1 MRHGVEI
8 RWQAF
13 LLAVLPSLLAACAGG
28 GPLVKA
34 GSTNLVSGRLSIV
47 AGMEW
52 TRMTGYREQLWTIDG
67 PQLNS
72 LHLIPSVRERE
83 FIFLGERQ
91 TKRRPDGA
99 FYHRGMRADE
109 LRDLIA
115 DGMRAAGAVN
125 VVASNLRPADFGGR
139 EGLRFEM
146 TMDNPA
152 GLKYRAMA
160 AAFEHDKG
168 LALALYYA
176 PAEYYYPRDEAKV
189 SAMLDTLRWK

>member
-1 MRHGVEI
+1 MNRLRIVVI
-8 RWQAF
+8 ACLAC
-13 LLAVLPSLLAACAGG
+13 LLVACASG
-28 GPLVKA
+28 GPLVTP
-34 GSTNLVSGRLSIV
+34 GTQRVGTSLTIE

-52 TRMTGYREQLWTIDG
+52 TRMTEMREQLWTIDG

-83 FIFLGERQ
+83 FIFLGARQ

-99 FYHRGMRADE
+99 FYHRGMRPDE

-125 VVASNLRPADFGGR
+125 VVAGNLRPADFGGR

-146 TMDNPA
+146 AMDNA
-152 GLKYRAMA
+152 SGLKYRAMA
-160 AAFEHDKG
+160 AAFEHEKG
-168 LALALYYA
+168 MALALYYA
-176 PAEYYYPRDEAKV
+176 PAEYYYPRDEVKV

>member
-1 MRHGVEI
+1 MKRMRGIVLV
-8 RWQAF
+8 A
-13 LLAVLPSLLAACAGG
+13 LALLLAACAAG
-28 GPLVKA
+28 GPLVTP
-34 GSTNLVSGRLSIV
+34 GTQRVGGDLSID

-52 TRMTGYREQLWTIDG
+52 TRMQGYREQLWTIDG

-72 LHLIPSVRERE
+72 LHLIPVVRERE

-99 FYHRGMRADE
+99 FYHRGMRPDE

-125 VVASNLRPADFGGR
+125 VVVTNLRPASFGGR

-146 TMDNPA
+146 AMATES

-160 AAFEHDKG
+160 AAFEHEKG
-168 LALALYYA
+168 LALALFYA
-176 PAEYYYPRDEAKV
+176 PVEYYYPRDEAKV

>member
-1 MRHGVEI
+1 MKHWI
-8 RWQAF
+8 RGLIVAA
-13 LLAVLPSLLAACAGG
+13 LTLLLAACASG
-28 GPLVKA
+28 GPLVTPGRTTA
-34 GSTNLVSGRLSIV
+34 GGNLSIE

-52 TRMTGYREQLWTIDG
+52 TRMGGMREQLWTIDG

-72 LHLIPSVRERE
+72 LHLIANVRERE

-91 TKRRPDGA
+91 TTRRPDGA

-109 LRDLIA
+109 LRDLIV

-125 VVASNLRPADFGGR
+125 VVASNLRPVDFGGR

-146 TMDNPA
+146 AMDNA
-152 GLKYRAMA
+152 SGLKYRAMV
-160 AAFEHDKG
+160 AAFEHEKG

-189 SAMLDTLRWK
+189 DAMLATLRWK

>member
-1 MRHGVEI
+1 MKRLHAI
-8 RWQAF
+8 
-13 LLAVLPSLLAACAGG
+13 LLVALVVLLGACAAG
-28 GPLVKA
+28 GPLVTPGTQRV
-34 GSTNLVSGRLSIV
+34 GSDLTID

-52 TRMTGYREQLWTIDG
+52 TRMQGYREQLWTIDG

-72 LHLIPSVRERE
+72 LHLIPTVRERE
-83 FIFLGERQ
+83 FIFLGQRQ

-99 FYHRGMRADE
+99 FYHRGMRPDE

-125 VVASNLRPADFGGR
+125 VTLTNLRPANFGGR

-146 TMDNPA
+146 TMDNET

-160 AAFEHDKG
+160 AAFEHEKG

-176 PAEYYYPRDEAKV
+176 PVEYYYPRDEAKV

>member
-1 MRHGVEI
+1 MRI
-8 RWQAF
+8 RGFDLVRWVTLA
-13 LLAVLPSLLAACAGG
+13 LLVALLAACASG
-28 GPLVKA
+28 GPLVTPGRTTA
-34 GSTNLVSGRLSIV
+34 GGGLTID

-52 TRMTGYREQLWTIDG
+52 TRMSGFREQLWTIDG

-72 LHLIPSVRERE
+72 LHLISNVRERE

-91 TKRRPDGA
+91 TTRRPDGA

-109 LRDLIA
+109 LRDLIV

-125 VVASNLRPADFGGR
+125 IVASNLRPASFGGR

-146 TMDNPA
+146 AMDNEA

-160 AAFEHDKG
+160 AALEHEKG
-168 LALALYYA
+168 LALALFYA

-189 SAMLDTLRWK
+189 DAMLDTLRWQR

>member
-1 MRHGVEI
+1 MRRMHALIV
-8 RWQAF
+8 F
-13 LLAVLPSLLAACAGG
+13 VLALLLAACATG
-28 GPLVKA
+28 GPLVTPGTQRI
-34 GSTNLVSGRLSIV
+34 GSQLSID

-52 TRMTGYREQLWTIDG
+52 TRTQGLREQLWTIDG

-72 LHLIPSVRERE
+72 LHLIPIVRERE

-91 TKRRPDGA
+91 TRRRPDGA
-99 FYHRGMRADE
+99 FYHRGMRPDE

-125 VVASNLRPADFGGR
+125 VVVTNLRPADFGGR

-146 TMDNPA
+146 AMDNET

-168 LALALYYA
+168 LALALFYA
-176 PAEYYYPRDEAKV
+176 PVEYYYPRDEAKV

>member
-1 MRHGVEI
+1 MKHV
-8 RWQAF
+8 RWLFAIVLA
-13 LLAVLPSLLAACAGG
+13 LLLVACAGG
-28 GPLVKA
+28 PLVTQGTQRI
-34 GSTNLVSGRLSIV
+34 GSDLSID

-52 TRMTGYREQLWTIDG
+52 TRSTGMREQLWTIDG

-72 LHLIPSVRERE
+72 LHLIPGVRERE
-83 FIFLGERQ
+83 FIFLGQRQ
-91 TKRRPDGA
+91 TRRRPDGA
-99 FYHRGMRADE
+99 FYHRGMRPDE

-125 VVASNLRPADFGGR
+125 VVTSNLRPANFGGR

-146 TMDNPA
+146 AMDNEA

-168 LALALYYA
+168 LALALFYA

-189 SAMLDTLRWK
+189 GAMLDSLRWKQPNTPK

>member
-1 MRHGVEI
+1 MTRH
-8 RWQAF
+8 RWRFWRGA
-13 LLAVLPSLLAACAGG
+13 LLALLVALLAACAGG
-28 GPLVKA
+28 GPLVKPGTTTA
-34 GSTNLVSGRLSIV
+34 GGLVID

-52 TRMTGYREQLWTIDG
+52 TRMTGFREQLWTIDG

-72 LHLIPSVRERE
+72 LHLISTVRERE

-91 TKRRPDGA
+91 TRRRPDGA

-109 LRDLIA
+109 LRDLIV

-125 VVASNLRPADFGGR
+125 VTTRNLRPATFGNR

-146 TMDNPA
+146 AMDNEA
-152 GLKYRAMA
+152 GLEYRAMA
-160 AAFEHDKG
+160 AAFEHEKG
-168 LALALYYA
+168 LALALFYA

>member
-1 MRHGVEI
+1 
-8 RWQAF
+8 
-13 LLAVLPSLLAACAGG
+13 
-28 GPLVKA
+28 
-34 GSTNLVSGRLSIV
+34 
-47 AGMEW
+47 MEW
-52 TRMTGYREQLWTIDG
+52 TRTQGLREQLWTIDG

-72 LHLIPSVRERE
+72 LHLIPVVRERE

-109 LRDLIA
+109 LRDLIT
-115 DGMRAAGAVN
+115 DGMRASGAVN
-125 VVASNLRPADFGGR
+125 IVVTNLRPVDFGGR

-146 TMDNPA
+146 AMDNET

-160 AAFEHDKG
+160 AAFEHEKG
-168 LALALYYA
+168 LALALFYA
-176 PAEYYYPRDEAKV
+176 PVEYYYPRDEAKV

>member
-1 MRHGVEI
+1 MRRMHAVI
-8 RWQAF
+8 VVALAF
-13 LLAVLPSLLAACAGG
+13 LLAACAAG
-28 GPLVKA
+28 GPLVTPGTQRI
-34 GSTNLVSGRLSIV
+34 GSQLTID

-52 TRMTGYREQLWTIDG
+52 TRTQGLREQLWTIDG

-72 LHLIPSVRERE
+72 LHLIPIVRERE

-91 TKRRPDGA
+91 TRRRPDGA
-99 FYHRGMRADE
+99 FYHRGMRPDE

-125 VVASNLRPADFGGR
+125 IVVTNLRPVDFGGR

-146 TMDNPA
+146 VMDNET

-160 AAFEHDKG
+160 AAFEHEKG
-168 LALALYYA
+168 LALALFYA
-176 PAEYYYPRDEAKV
+176 PVEYYYPRDEAKV

>member
-1 MRHGVEI
+1 MTRL
-8 RWQAF
+8 RW
-13 LLAVLPSLLAACAGG
+13 LAITALILLLAACASGG
-28 GPLVKA
+28 ALVTPGRTTA
-34 GSTNLVSGRLSIV
+34 GGDLTID

-52 TRMTGYREQLWTIDG
+52 TRMGGLREQLWTIDG

-72 LHLIPSVRERE
+72 LHLIPGVRERE
-83 FIFLGERQ
+83 FIFLGDRQ
-91 TKRRPDGA
+91 SKRRPDGA
-99 FYHRGMRADE
+99 FYHRGMRPDE

-115 DGMRAAGAVN
+115 DGMRATGAVN

-146 TMDNPA
+146 AMDNA
-152 GLKYRAMA
+152 SGLKYRAMV
-160 AAFEHDKG
+160 AAFEHEKG

-189 SAMLDTLRWK
+189 DAMLATLRWK

>member
-1 MRHGVEI
+1 MRRMH
-8 RWQAF
+8 
-13 LLAVLPSLLAACAGG
+13 AVMVVVLVLLLAACAAG
-28 GPLVKA
+28 GPLVTPGPQRI
-34 GSTNLVSGRLSIV
+34 GSQLTIE

-52 TRMTGYREQLWTIDG
+52 TRTQGLREQLWTIDG

-72 LHLIPSVRERE
+72 LHLIPVVRERE

-109 LRDLIA
+109 LRDLIT
-115 DGMRAAGAVN
+115 DGMRASGAVN
-125 VVASNLRPADFGGR
+125 IVVTNLRPVDFGGR

-146 TMDNPA
+146 AMDNET

-160 AAFEHDKG
+160 AAFEHEKG
-168 LALALYYA
+168 LALALFYA
-176 PAEYYYPRDEAKV
+176 PVEYYYPRDEAKV

>member
-1 MRHGVEI
+1 MNPMR
-8 RWQAF
+8 W
-13 LLAVLPSLLAACAGG
+13 AVLALLTCLLAACAAG
-28 GPLVKA
+28 GPLVKPGRTTA
-34 GSTNLVSGRLSIV
+34 GSDLSIE

-52 TRMTGYREQLWTIDG
+52 TRMGGTREQLWTIDG
-67 PQLNS
+67 PLLNS
-72 LHLIPSVRERE
+72 LYLIPTVRERE
-83 FIFLGERQ
+83 FVFLGQRQ

-115 DGMRAAGAVN
+115 DGMRAIGAVN
-125 VVASNLRPADFGGR
+125 IETLNLRPVDFGGR

-146 TMDNPA
+146 TMDNEA

-160 AAFEHDKG
+160 AAFEHEKG
-168 LALALYYA
+168 LALALFYA

>member
-1 MRHGVEI
+1 MKHLR
-8 RWQAF
+8 
-13 LLAVLPSLLAACAGG
+13 LLLLSVLIALLGACASG
-28 GPLVKA
+28 GPLVTPGRTTA
-34 GSTNLVSGRLSIV
+34 GGGLSID

-52 TRMTGYREQLWTIDG
+52 TRMGGTRDQLWTIDG
-67 PQLNS
+67 PTLNS
-72 LHLIPSVRERE
+72 LHLIARVRERE

-91 TKRRPDGA
+91 TTRRPDGA

-125 VVASNLRPADFGGR
+125 VVASNLRQVDFGGR

-146 TMDNPA
+146 AMDNQA

-160 AAFEHDKG
+160 AAFEHENG
-168 LALALYYA
+168 LALALFYA

-189 SAMLDTLRWK
+189 SAMMDTLRWK

>member
-1 MRHGVEI
+1 MTHAWKGRVHALVV
-8 RWQAF
+8 
-13 LLAVLPSLLAACAGG
+13 LALALVLAACASG
-28 GPLVKA
+28 GPLVTP
-34 GSTNLVSGRLSIV
+34 GLQRIGNNLTID

-52 TRMTGYREQLWTIDG
+52 TRLQGSREQLWTIDG

-72 LHLIPSVRERE
+72 LHLIPIVREGE
-83 FIFLGERQ
+83 YIFLGQRQ
-91 TKRRPDGA
+91 SKRRPDGA
-99 FYHRGMRADE
+99 YYHRGMRADE

-125 VVASNLRPADFGGR
+125 VVVSDLRPADFGGR

-146 TMDNPA
+146 AMDNEA

-176 PAEYYYPRDEAKV
+176 PTEYYYPRDEAKV
-189 SAMLDTLRWK
+189 GAMLDTLRWK

>member
-1 MRHGVEI
+1 MKHLR
-8 RWQAF
+8 
-13 LLAVLPSLLAACAGG
+13 LLLLSVLIALLGACASG
-28 GPLVKA
+28 GPLVTPGRTTA
-34 GSTNLVSGRLSIV
+34 GGGLSID

-52 TRMTGYREQLWTIDG
+52 TRMGGMREQLWTIDG
-67 PQLNS
+67 PQLKS
-72 LHLIPSVRERE
+72 LHLIANVRERE

-91 TKRRPDGA
+91 TRRRPDGA

-125 VVASNLRPADFGGR
+125 VVASNLRPVDFGGR

-146 TMDNPA
+146 AMDNQA

-160 AAFEHDKG
+160 AAFEHENG
-168 LALALYYA
+168 LALALFYA

>member
-1 MRHGVEI
+1 MKTTTRALLRG
-8 RWQAF
+8 A
-13 LLAVLPSLLAACAGG
+13 LLACLLALLAGCSTG
-28 GPLVKA
+28 GPLVSPGTTTA
-34 GSTNLVSGRLSIV
+34 GGRLTID

-52 TRMTGYREQLWTIDG
+52 TRMSGFRDQLWTIDG

-72 LHLIPSVRERE
+72 LHLISNVRERE

-91 TKRRPDGA
+91 TRRRPDGA

-109 LRDLIA
+109 LRDLIV

-125 VVASNLRPADFGGR
+125 VSTSNLRPASFGGR

-146 TMDNPA
+146 AMDNEA
-152 GLKYRAMA
+152 GLEYRAMA
-160 AAFEHDKG
+160 AAFEHEKG
-168 LALALYYA
+168 LALALFYA

>member
-1 MRHGVEI
+1 MKHRI
-8 RWQAF
+8 RGLIVAA
-13 LLAVLPSLLAACAGG
+13 LTLLLAACASG
-28 GPLVKA
+28 GPLVTPGRTTA
-34 GSTNLVSGRLSIV
+34 GGNLSIE

-52 TRMTGYREQLWTIDG
+52 TRMGGMREQLWTIDG

-72 LHLIPSVRERE
+72 LHLIANVRERE

-91 TKRRPDGA
+91 TTRRPDGA

-109 LRDLIA
+109 LRDLIV
-115 DGMRAAGAVN
+115 DGMLAAGAVN
-125 VVASNLRPADFGGR
+125 VVASNLRPVDFGGR

-146 TMDNPA
+146 AMDNQA

-160 AAFEHDKG
+160 AAFEHENG
-168 LALALYYA
+168 LALALFYA

>member
-1 MRHGVEI
+1 MKHRIRGVI
-8 RWQAF
+8 VAALT
-13 LLAVLPSLLAACAGG
+13 LLPAACASG
-28 GPLVKA
+28 GPLVTPGRTTA
-34 GSTNLVSGRLSIV
+34 GGNLSIE

-52 TRMTGYREQLWTIDG
+52 TRMGGMREQLWTIDG

-72 LHLIPSVRERE
+72 LHLIANVRERE

-91 TKRRPDGA
+91 TTRRPDGA

-125 VVASNLRPADFGGR
+125 VVASNLRPVDFGGR

-146 TMDNPA
+146 AMDNQA

-160 AAFEHDKG
+160 AAFEHENG
-168 LALALYYA
+168 LALALFYA

>member
-1 MRHGVEI
+1 MNTHRMKLV
-8 RWQAF
+8 RTW
-13 LLAVLPSLLAACAGG
+13 LLVVLVALLAACASG
-28 GPLVKA
+28 GPLVTPGRTTA
-34 GSTNLVSGRLSIV
+34 GGGLTID

-52 TRMTGYREQLWTIDG
+52 TRMSGWREQLWTIDG

-72 LHLIPSVRERE
+72 LHLISTVRERE

-91 TKRRPDGA
+91 TTRRPDGA

-109 LRDLIA
+109 LRDLIV

-125 VVASNLRPADFGGR
+125 VTTSDLRPASFSGR

-146 TMDNPA
+146 AMDNEA

-160 AAFEHDKG
+160 AAFEHEKG
-168 LALALYYA
+168 LALALFYA

-189 SAMLDTLRWK
+189 AAMLDTLRWK

>member
-1 MRHGVEI
+1 MRRMHAVI
-8 RWQAF
+8 VVV
-13 LLAVLPSLLAACAGG
+13 LALLLAACAAG
-28 GPLVKA
+28 GPLVTPGTQRV
-34 GSTNLVSGRLSIV
+34 GSQLTID

-52 TRMTGYREQLWTIDG
+52 TRTQGLREQLWTIDG

-72 LHLIPSVRERE
+72 LHLIPIVRERE

-99 FYHRGMRADE
+99 FYHRGMRPDE

-125 VVASNLRPADFGGR
+125 IVVTNLRPVDFGGR

-146 TMDNPA
+146 AMDNET

-160 AAFEHDKG
+160 AAFEHEKG
-168 LALALYYA
+168 LALALFYA
-176 PAEYYYPRDEAKV
+176 PVEYYYPRDEAKV

>member
-1 MRHGVEI
+1 MKHLR
-8 RWQAF
+8 
-13 LLAVLPSLLAACAGG
+13 LLLLSVLIALLGACASG
-28 GPLVKA
+28 GPLVTPGRTTA
-34 GSTNLVSGRLSIV
+34 GGDLSID

-52 TRMTGYREQLWTIDG
+52 TRMGGTRDHLWTIDG
-67 PQLNS
+67 PTLNS
-72 LHLIPSVRERE
+72 LHLIARVRERE

-91 TKRRPDGA
+91 TQRRPDGA
-99 FYHRGMRADE
+99 FYHRGMRPDE
-109 LRDLIA
+109 LRDLIV

-125 VVASNLRPADFGGR
+125 VEASNLRPVDCGGR

-146 TMDNPA
+146 AMDNQA

-160 AAFEHDKG
+160 AAFEHENG
-168 LALALYYA
+168 LALALFYA

>member
-1 MRHGVEI
+1 MTQVTRHA
-8 RWQAF
+8 RWAATMV
-13 LLAVLPSLLAACAGG
+13 LALLLAACAAG
-28 GPLVKA
+28 GPLVRPGTQMV
-34 GSTNLVSGRLSIV
+34 GSRLSID

-52 TRMTGYREQLWTIDG
+52 TRMQGMREQLWTIDG

-72 LHLIPSVRERE
+72 LHLIPIVRERE

-99 FYHRGMRADE
+99 FYHRGMRPDE

-125 VVASNLRPADFGGR
+125 VVVTNLRPADFGGR

-146 TMDNPA
+146 AMDNEA
-152 GLKYRAMA
+152 GLEYRAMA

-168 LALALYYA
+168 LALALFYA
-176 PAEYYYPRDEAKV
+176 PVEYYYPRDEAKV
-189 SAMLDTLRWK
+189 SAMLDSLRWK

>member
-1 MRHGVEI
+1 MKHWI
-8 RWQAF
+8 RGLIVAA
-13 LLAVLPSLLAACAGG
+13 LTLLLAACASG
-28 GPLVKA
+28 GPLVTPGRTTA
-34 GSTNLVSGRLSIV
+34 GGNLSIE

-52 TRMTGYREQLWTIDG
+52 TRMGGMREQLWTIDG

-72 LHLIPSVRERE
+72 LHLIANVRERE

-91 TKRRPDGA
+91 TTRRPDGA

-125 VVASNLRPADFGGR
+125 VVASNLRPVDFGGR
-139 EGLRFEM
+139 EGLLFEM
-146 TMDNPA
+146 AMDNQA

-160 AAFEHDKG
+160 AAFEHENG
-168 LALALYYA
+168 LALALFYA